1 MRAVRL
7 IAFARAAFGLAL
19 TVQTVPMLRVMDRD
33 TEPKGSLVLWART
46 VGIRDLVLG
55 AGTLAASYAGMSE
68 TKRWATV
75 SLASDAI
82 DTVAGTMASPFVGPA
97 GAAKAT
103 AASLPFV
110 AGGAWALNRLPRAD

>member
-19 TVQTVPMLRVMDRD
+19 TVETVPMLRAMDRNA
-33 TEPKGSLVLWART
+33 EAQGSLVLWART

-55 AGTLAASYAGMSE
+55 VGTLAASFSGIPE
-68 TKRWATV
+68 TRRWATAC
-75 SLASDAI
+75 LASDAI
-82 DTVAGTMASPFVGPA
+82 DTVSGALSSGSVGRT

-110 AGGAWALNRLPRAD
+110 AGGAWALLRLGRAD